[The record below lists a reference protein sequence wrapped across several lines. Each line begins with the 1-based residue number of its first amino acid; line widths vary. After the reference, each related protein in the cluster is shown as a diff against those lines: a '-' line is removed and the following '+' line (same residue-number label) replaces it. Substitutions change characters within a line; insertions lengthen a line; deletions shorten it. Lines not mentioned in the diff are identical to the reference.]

1 MAGVDDRSQTAA
13 AVSAVGD
20 LLAQLGVEMGDGS
33 ASSSSRERRGGGRGR
48 GGGGGSKSGTRTA
61 GQTMTG
67 RELARILAAAKT
79 GMASPSDDGGE
90 ALMAS
95 LSRAASTLSL
105 GESDILAEL
114 VAATDDLNKGAGLD
128 SDNIRFLLG
137 DGGDGGSG
145 GGGGDEADDVDL
157 SDLVGGGWAGAASA
171 LQAGPGTQR
180 KSASKTGSSRSG
192 GAPPIVVSP
201 VVPFSYKSFAMLG
214 ELALQA
220 LLLAREALVTANGS
234 VNRALSGKYS
244 RLVSLAHH
252 TLRGVTQSLKAI
264 HRGRTRSLRTLRKQ
278 TCGLRML
285 NPILSAAV
293 VHTAEQALAV
303 ATDPQLATEYP
314 DVVRFVALAPV
325 IEAHLKTAE
334 VTLAARY
341 AYDKRLRRGADVA
354 HERRTKERDTAGS
367 HRLGRTESSRSSG
380 ESIFDA
386 ELSSVSTSSTAPL
399 ALSSRSSGSS
409 LPFGLSSSISS
420 GSLRFGPLTITCYA
434 ATEPKFVGRCPEV
447 SLVIGA
453 AVVPSVID
461 TDGEAKIALIGEA
474 AARDFGEFELAIA
487 EPGDGAS
494 IVAEVIWRQ
503 RAAGRES
510 GGEFGVSSISP
521 GVVALEGGTIVN
533 VYGTGFAAPL
543 LGFVDS
549 TPVQVVVESETHAWF
564 EMPARASSGYSR
576 LILRHASG
584 DLVVRDVYA
593 ASGCASAGLYG
604 RDDACYECPPN
615 AMCPGGDRIW
625 PHAGFWSS
633 HEASPVVAA
642 WAVAAAMAASDR
654 VLGVLLWSARIVQ
667 VVYAGQKAV
676 GTTVSE
682 PLATLYRTMALV
694 GVGDVEAFL
703 RPACLGEFGVEASVW
718 IHSVTMLGTIAAL
731 TMMVLVAALWTSIG
745 TEFSLGTTR
754 NRVVQLGLA
763 VFHVFFYNSMRI
775 GFSTMQCMRTGLDS
789 EMRLA
794 GEPDIVCLSS
804 RHLKILVAG
813 AVLVVGHGLFAPF
826 IISGLCRLWWPLAID
841 RDGVEEEGEAG
852 SVLQIVLFAN
862 LGTQRWWG
870 GLVFLPFLMCTAAIS
885 VFLEHDAGLQLV
897 AIVAVTIV
905 LTAVLIVKTPFAS
918 ARYATTAGAALATA
932 LVGATTSYAA
942 AAEPRHAMT
951 ISAIMFAALVV
962 LLVGDMILMS
972 PWALSLRTRWADR
985 ALRAVS
991 AVGPEQEVEI
1001 HTRLIASTSGISLG
1015 WGGGST
1021 IGTSSPKGRHGR
1033 EQTSSSQASGKED
1046 FRPRLMKSTAVFL
1059 SPAEKDALARMEAV
1073 AGPSQV
1079 AAGPTAPHPE
1089 TDISLSRSQS
1099 VVIGAGRP
1107 RALQPSQT
1115 QAQRAYLLE
1124 RAFHAARKT
1133 AKSQNAKRIMPRS
1146 QRPRKLRTGHARPSS
1161 RGKTAPCLR
1170 AVEESNHAVER
1181 ESAKVTGDSGAC
1193 RMASSDSIIADKR
1206 YVVHIVVGGIVVGG
1220 IVVGGIVVGGIVV
1233 GGIVDVHI
1241 VTFIFIFID
1250 DVDVDV
1256 GSVGVM

>member
-1 MAGVDDRSQTAA
+1 MDSMLLNNRVFICGLLAVLCLATSYARPYCPRYPLMDMEGDERDREVYL
-13 AVSAVGD
+13 VSAPCVALD
-20 LLAQLGVEMGDGS
+20 H
-33 ASSSSRERRGGGRGR
+33 SSSSR
-48 GGGGGSKSGTRTA
+48 
-61 GQTMTG
+61 
-67 RELARILAAAKT
+67 I
-79 GMASPSDDGGE
+79 
-90 ALMAS
+90 
-95 LSRAASTLSL
+95 AAST
-105 GESDILAEL
+105 
-114 VAATDDLNKGAGLD
+114 AAG
-128 SDNIRFLLG
+128 RQ
-137 DGGDGGSG
+137 SG
-145 GGGGDEADDVDL
+145 YG
-157 SDLVGGGWAGAASA
+157 
-171 LQAGPGTQR
+171 
-180 KSASKTGSSRSG
+180 
-192 GAPPIVVSP
+192 
-201 VVPFSYKSFAMLG
+201 
-214 ELALQA
+214 
-220 LLLAREALVTANGS
+220 
-234 VNRALSGKYS
+234 
-244 RLVSLAHH
+244 
-252 TLRGVTQSLKAI
+252 
-264 HRGRTRSLRTLRKQ
+264 
-278 TCGLRML
+278 
-285 NPILSAAV
+285 
-293 VHTAEQALAV
+293 
-303 ATDPQLATEYP
+303 
-314 DVVRFVALAPV
+314 
-325 IEAHLKTAE
+325 
-334 VTLAARY
+334 
-341 AYDKRLRRGADVA
+341 
-354 HERRTKERDTAGS
+354 
-367 HRLGRTESSRSSG
+367 
-380 ESIFDA
+380 
-386 ELSSVSTSSTAPL
+386 
-399 ALSSRSSGSS
+399 
-409 LPFGLSSSISS
+409 IS
-420 GSLRFGPLTITCYA
+420 LTITCYA

-642 WAVAAAMAASDR
+642 CPRPARVRCRGGRGSPCGQGYIGTLCTLCDDSHYREGLACRSCPSSLGVVIATVTCVVVVAAGAVAAAMAASDR